1 MGIEEQFGE
10 IVIAPRVLEK
20 SLPSQLLKLMVST
33 HFQINPYLIP
43 YQNSLLVVAS
53 T

>member
-1 MGIEEQFGE
+1 MGIEEQFWR

-20 SLPSQLLKLMVST
+20 IIAIATAKVDGVHS
-33 HFQINPYLIP
+33 FQINPYLIP